1 MVCVCERESVFVCC
15 ARACVGAR
23 SRLRAPRKE
32 PRTQIVIPGYH
43 NLNVTIKLSRSASYR
58 LIHFI
63 TCPTWGKIK
72 EERILLATNMYQV
85 LSLISYL
92 TVDPFIKLEEHAV

>member
-1 MVCVCERESVFVCC
+1 VFVCC
-15 ARACVGAR
+15 ARACVGAC

>member
-1 MVCVCERESVFVCC
+1 MIHTMVPRFFHIRDIKPENYLLFREEKRCVLHVFVCLCVCVCC
-15 ARACVGAR
+15 ARMC
-23 SRLRAPRKE
+23 APRKE

-43 NLNVTIKLSRSASYR
+43 NLNVTIKLSRSASYQ

-72 EERILLATNMYQV
+72 EERILLATNM
-85 LSLISYL
+85 
-92 TVDPFIKLEEHAV
+92 